1 MAQFVNEYQKNEH
14 DLNEL
19 FESLTNWDK
28 GRFIEKNLRWLE
40 YSGKGNHYRYNDITE
55 NDVLKYID
63 ENPNI
68 IETIMEHVAVPEK

>member
-14 DLNEL
+14 DLNDL

-28 GRFIEKNLRWLE
+28 GRFIEKNLKWLE
-40 YSGKGNHYRYNDITE
+40 YLGKGNHYRYNDITE

>member
-40 YSGKGNHYRYNDITE
+40 YSGKGNHYGYNDITE